1 MKINRLLE
9 ITIILLNRGTITA
22 KELAQRFGVS
32 TRTIYRD
39 VEELSLSGVPV
50 YCNRG
55 NNGGISLIEEYA
67 INRTLLSNSESE
79 KILFALRN
87 LQSTNYPGVD
97 EVLEKLGALFKE
109 SSADWIQID
118 ETPWGSNPNQHNK
131 FTEIKMALLDSR
143 SVLFDYISRNNIRDR
158 RTIHPLRLIYK
169 GSGWYL
175 SGYCVKRKDIR
186 LFRISRMKQITVL
199 DTKFKRSD
207 YQTYLEKDAT
217 DSNFCDALIPI
228 KLTFEEETLYRLYDE
243 YDDDQLIK
251 NEDGTYSVELYYAY
265 DEWLYGYILSF
276 GNNVKVESPTEL
288 REVIKSRIIK
298 MYHNYF

>member
-22 KELAQRFGVS
+22 KELAQRFEVS

-55 NNGGISLIEEYA
+55 NNGGISLIEDYA
-67 INRTLLSNSESE
+67 INRTLLSNSESD
-79 KILFALRN
+79 KIIFALRN

-118 ETPWGSNPNQHNK
+118 DTPWGSNPNQQNK
-131 FTEIKMALLDSR
+131 FTDIKKALLDSR
-143 SVLFDYISRNNIRDR
+143 SIQFDYISRHNVRDQ

-175 SGYCVKRKDIR
+175 SGYCVKREDIR
-186 LFRISRMKQITVL
+186 LFRVSRMKEITIL
-199 DTKFKRSD
+199 DSKFNRDD
-207 YQTYLEKDAT
+207 YQIHMENET
-217 DSNFCDALIPI
+217 DGKFCEARFPI
-228 KLTFEEETLYRLYDE
+228 KLTFQEEALYRLYDE

-251 NEDGTYSVELYYAY
+251 NDDGTYSVEVYYSF
-265 DEWLYGYILSF
+265 DDWLYGYILSF
-276 GNNVKVESPTEL
+276 GNNVKVESPVEL
-288 REVIKSRIIK
+288 QELIKNKIKK
-298 MYHNYF
+298 MYHSYF

>member
-39 VEELSLSGVPV
+39 VDELSLSGVPV

-55 NNGGISLIEEYA
+55 NHGGISLIEDYS
-67 INRTLLSNSESE
+67 INRTLLSNSESD

-87 LQSTNYPGVD
+87 LQSTNYPGVE
-97 EVLEKLGALFKE
+97 EVLEKLGAIFKD

-131 FTEIKMALLDSR
+131 FTDIKQALLESKIIQ
-143 SVLFDYISRNNIRDR
+143 FYYISRYNIRDQ
-158 RTIHPLRLIYK
+158 RTIHPLQLIYK

-186 LFRISRMKQITVL
+186 LFRVSRMKEINVL
-199 DTKFKRSD
+199 DSRFNRSD
-207 YQTYLEKDAT
+207 YQSYLEKET
-217 DSNFCDALIPI
+217 IDSNFSDSLSPI
-228 KLTFEEETLYRLYDE
+228 KLTFQEEALYRLYDE
-243 YDDDQLIK
+243 YDDDEIVK
-251 NEDGTYSVELYYAY
+251 NKDGTYSVELCYVF
-265 DEWLYGYILSF
+265 DDWLYGYILSF
-276 GNNVKVESPTEL
+276 GSYVKVESPTKL
-288 REVIKSRIIK
+288 REFIKNKIEE
-298 MYHNYF
+298 MYHNYI

>member
-22 KELAQRFGVS
+22 KELAKRFGVS

-39 VEELSLSGVPV
+39 VDELSLSGVPV

-55 NNGGISLIEEYA
+55 NQGGISLVEDYA
-67 INRTLLSNSESE
+67 INRTLLSNTESD

-97 EVLEKLGALFKE
+97 VVLEKLGAIFKD

-118 ETPWGSNPNQHNK
+118 ETPWGSNPNQQNK
-131 FTEIKMALLDSR
+131 FTDIKQALLDSR
-143 SVLFDYISRNNIRDR
+143 SIQFDYISRNNIRDQ
-158 RTIHPLRLIYK
+158 RTIHPLQLIYK

-186 LFRISRMKQITVL
+186 LFRVSRMKAITVL
-199 DTKFKRSD
+199 DSKFNRND
-207 YQTYLEKDAT
+207 YQIYIEKETIDNNFG
-217 DSNFCDALIPI
+217 DSLLSI
-228 KLTFEEETLYRLYDE
+228 KLTFQEEALYRLYDE
-243 YDDDQLIK
+243 YDDDEIIK
-251 NEDGTYSVELYYAY
+251 NEDGTYSVELYYGF
-265 DEWLYGYILSF
+265 DDWLYGYILSF
-276 GNNVKVESPTEL
+276 GSYVKVESPTKL
-288 REVIKSRIIK
+288 REIIK
-298 MYHNYF
+298 NKIKEMHHNYV